1 MAQSGMG
8 TTVRLP
14 PSLHAEVLQAAERLG
29 ISFNALVAVAL
40 VDYLAARPAVRM
52 PTPQRGGNYLAA
64 RPAVQP
70 KLSRAERRAAAK
82 KSKRKGR

>member
-29 ISFNALVAVAL
+29 ISFNAFVAVAL

-52 PTPQRGGNYLAA
+52 PTPQRGGNLVA